1 MKSFR
6 LVTLTSRQRYS
17 RTSNFLVRIIGLTL
31 FSNIDDYINTV
42 GHNDVL
48 VKKLKNEIDTLRSQL
63 NEKEEVIK

>member
-1 MKSFR
+1 MKFFR

-48 VKKLKNEIDTLRSQL
+48 VKKLKNEIDMLRSQL

>member
-48 VKKLKNEIDTLRSQL
+48 VKKLKNEIDMLRSQL

>member
-1 MKSFR
+1 MKFFR

-31 FSNIDDYINTV
+31 FPHIDDYINTV